1 MHTLEASKI
10 WQDFSMSAEKE
21 VTESP
26 DESEFGLLLPST
38 NDNVELQL
46 VAKNDE
52 HLESME
58 QDGGFMEQVKER
70 NTEANQLMN
79 LNNATLTQAGN
90 NAAQNADVLVKN
102 NNEDWINKKWR
113 PAMGWMYMAVCVFD
127 FILFPIF
134 WSILQAVTNG
144 SVTTPWQPLSLQGA
158 GLFHIAMGAV
168 LGIAAYGR
176 TKEKI
181 EGVSNFDTSIG
192 TPSNTE
198 MQ

>member
-1 MHTLEASKI
+1 
-10 WQDFSMSAEKE
+10 MSAEKE